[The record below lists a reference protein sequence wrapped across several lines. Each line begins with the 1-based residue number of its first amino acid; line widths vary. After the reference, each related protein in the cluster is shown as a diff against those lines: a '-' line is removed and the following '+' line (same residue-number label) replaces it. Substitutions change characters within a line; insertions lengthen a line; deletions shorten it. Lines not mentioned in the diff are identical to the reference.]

1 MTLEVVALKFA
12 VIGGDARAGWLAAL
26 LAGEGHSVRCY
37 ALEKAALPQR
47 VSPCGSVEAC
57 VYGADWVILGVPAE
71 KNGALTTPLSI
82 QRIQTEDL
90 LTALWPGQ
98 TLCGG
103 KLSQG
108 TSLAAVRAG
117 LVVCDLMQRRDFT
130 VGNAALTAEGAVGLL
145 IRESPRSLWRG
156 RALVTG
162 WGRIASMLAP
172 RLRALGCETWVAARK
187 AGDRAEAEGLGLRA
201 CPFGQIATLAGE
213 MDFLINTVPAQ
224 VLDRAVLE
232 HIRPDAVLLELAS
245 QPGFDKT
252 LAGELGLRAVSAPG
266 LPGRSAPCA
275 AAGLMRDTI
284 YAVIREREEKDGT

>member
-1 MTLEVVALKFA
+1 MKFA

-47 VSPCGSVEAC
+47 ISPCSSVEAC

-71 KNGALTTPLSI
+71 KNGAVSAPLSLQHI
-82 QRIQTEDL
+82 QLEDL

-103 KLSQG
+103 RFSQATG
-108 TSLAAVRAG
+108 LAAVRAG
-117 LVVCDLMQRRDFT
+117 LKVCDLMARRDFT
-130 VGNAALTAEGAVGLL
+130 VGNAALTAEGALGLL

-162 WGRIASMLAP
+162 WGRIASILAP

-187 AGDRAEAEGLGLRA
+187 AGDRAEAEAQGLRA
-201 CPFGQIATLAGE
+201 CAYGEIAALAGE
-213 MDFLINTVPAQ
+213 LDFAVNTVPAP
-224 VLDRAVLE
+224 VLDRPVLE
-232 HIRPDAVLLELAS
+232 RIRPDALLLELAS
-245 QPGFDKT
+245 EPGFDPALT
-252 LAGELGLRAVSAPG
+252 DELGLRAVYAPG
-266 LPGRSAPCA
+266 LPGKCAPCA
-275 AAGLMRDTI
+275 AACLMRDTI
-284 YAVIREREEKDGT
+284 QTVIREREESNGT

>member
-1 MTLEVVALKFA
+1 MKFA

-26 LAGEGHSVRCY
+26 LAGEGHSVRSY

-47 VSPCGSVEAC
+47 ISPCSSVEAC

-71 KNGALTTPLSI
+71 KNGAVSTPLSI

-103 KLSQG
+103 RFSQA

-117 LVVCDLMQRRDFT
+117 LQVCDLMARRDFT

-145 IRESPRSLWRG
+145 IGESPRSLWKG
-156 RALVTG
+156 KALVTG
-162 WGRIASMLAP
+162 WGRIASQLAP
-172 RLRALGCETWVAARK
+172 RLRALGCETRVAARK
-187 AGDRAEAEGLGLRA
+187 AGDRAEAEGLGLGSSRMEE
-201 CPFGQIATLAGE
+201 IADRAGE
-213 MDFLINTVPAQ
+213 LDFLVNTVPAQ
-224 VLDRAVLE
+224 VLSREVLE
-232 HIRPDAVLLELAS
+232 HMRPDAVLLELAS
-245 QPGFDKT
+245 EPGFDRQ
-252 LAGELGLRAVSAPG
+252 LAEELGLRAVYAPG

-284 YAVIREREEKDGT
+284 FAVIREREEKHGT